1 MKKNW
6 LWLCLLLMLVLPM
19 QALAVEGDAVIN
31 RNDDSISARSTFVL
45 NNEQVVLYG
54 YGNFEEGFGEG
65 FGVYNIGD
73 SDMTMYGLTYDV
85 EELLGGE
92 EDCSF
97 DFSKAFEYDG
107 KICLLGHLQK
117 YDEDSEKLIKT
128 VICEVELCDDQ
139 TAKIAAVNEVQWPDE
154 LLEDY
159 GNGSMQPVY
168 LDDCIVQNGVMYAT
182 TWGNYGM
189 DIYAMPLD
197 TMKPEKIDLGSQE
210 PAMILPYSNSGLLMI
225 INDYNA
231 SKTLCELYDPA
242 TKRVETLCEIPYEG
256 YDNSEGFAADT
267 ETGRLYCVKDG
278 EIREVNLQTG
288 EVGEGLSEMP
298 LTVYSN
304 VAGRILGGH
313 YYLYTSFDG
322 TVIRNLAPEQKAEYK
337 LKVFGDSYMDAV
349 SDAYFDFTNTHG
361 NVSVAIDRGGSM
373 KDIIESMMNRSN
385 EVDIYIMDTSSSLA
399 NYQALL
405 ERGYLAEL
413 DSSEQITASLEN
425 MYPALK
431 EACMRNGKAV
441 AIPVN
446 AYCWAFGVNERAL
459 ERIGLTIEDV
469 PTNWNDFLDFLSNE
483 LPQAM
488 ENDPNVSMFYS
499 DYTQSQVQS
508 TLFNQVF
515 RDYMDYAAATM
526 DVQSYDT
533 PLLNEL
539 LTKVEN
545 LDLAALRVPEDEE
558 RDDSIIYY
566 VEYDDS
572 SVLFETSVGASFN
585 NFYSDYTPLLMGMDA
600 DAPAV
605 LSLEIN
611 VAFVNPFSENID
623 LAIEY
628 LECLQNQLDKEMLYN
643 FYPDLTEAVR
653 SKYYEQ
659 NVKSAQESYDET
671 KKLYDEAEDADKQAL
686 AEQLENAEY
695 WLEYEKKSNWDI
707 SETLIQWFR
716 SNDDNLAISYGSWL
730 YRDNSGEARE
740 LLQKY
745 YEGQIDVKQLL
756 SGIDKK
762 VRMMEM
768 EGM

>member
-31 RNDDSISARSTFVL
+31 REDRLEANRSFIL
-45 NNEQVVLYG
+45 NNEQAVFFG
-54 YGNFEEGFGEG
+54 YTDFDDGYGEG

-73 SDMTMYGLTYDV
+73 SDMTRYKLVFDIAELTDD
-85 EELLGGE
+85 
-92 EDCSF
+92 EDCSCEF
-97 DFSKAFEYDG
+97 RYTFEYNG
-107 KICLLGHLQK
+107 KIGLLGYIQK
-117 YDEDSEKLIKT
+117 YDEDNDKLIKA
-128 VICEVELCDDQ
+128 VICEVEFCEDQ

-154 LLEDY
+154 FLEDY
-159 GNGSMQPVY
+159 GDGSMQPVY
-168 LDDCIVQNGVMYAT
+168 FDDCIVQNGVMYVT
-182 TWGNYGM
+182 VWGNYGQE
-189 DIYAMPLD
+189 IYTMPID

-210 PAMILPYSNSGLLMI
+210 PEMILPYSNSGLLAI
-225 INDYNA
+225 VNDYNA

-242 TKRVETLCEIPYEG
+242 TKRVETLCEIPFEG
-256 YDNSEGFAADT
+256 YDNCNGFAADT

-304 VAGRILGGH
+304 VAGRIFADH
-313 YYLYTSFDG
+313 YYLYTTFDG

-337 LKVFGDSYMDAV
+337 LKVLDHSYTDAV
-349 SDAYFDFTNTHG
+349 TDAYFDFTNTHG
-361 NVSVAIDRGGSM
+361 NVSMAVNRGGSTSSIVE
-373 KDIIESMMNRSN
+373 DMMNRSN
-385 EVDIYIMDTSSSLA
+385 EVDIYILNVDDE
-399 NYQALL
+399 YEALL

-425 MYPALK
+425 MYPAVQ
-431 EACMRNGKAV
+431 EACTRNGKAV

-459 ERIGLTIEDV
+459 NRIGLTIEDV
-469 PTNWNDFLDFLSNE
+469 PTNWNDFLDFLGNE

-488 ENDPNVSMFYS
+488 ENDPDVSMFYS
-499 DYTQSQVQS
+499 DYTQSQVRNI
-508 TLFNQVF
+508 LFGQIF

-539 LTKVEN
+539 LTKLEN
-545 LDLAALRVPEDEE
+545 LDLTALHVSEDGES
-558 RDDSIIYY
+558 DNSFIYSMS
-566 VEYDDS
+566 YDDS

-585 NFYSDYTPLLMGMDA
+585 NFFSDYTPILLGMDA
-600 DAPAV
+600 DTPAV
-605 LSLEIN
+605 LTLEIS

-653 SKYYEQ
+653 SKYYDEY
-659 NVKSAQESYDET
+659 VKNAQESYDEI

-686 AEQLENAEY
+686 AEQLEDAEY
-695 WLEYEKKSNWDI
+695 WLEYEKKNNWDI
-707 SETLIQWFR
+707 SETLVQWFR
-716 SNDDNLAISYGSWL
+716 SNDDNLAVSYGYWL
-730 YRDNSGEARE
+730 YRDTSGEASE
-740 LLQKY
+740 LIQKY
-745 YEGQIDVKQLL
+745 YDGQIDVKQLL